1 MRCGRCTIVLK
12 QFQKLTH
19 TLTSPIFFYVNYV
32 LFHRLALDNMGAKLE
47 VAKYTEKLVPS
58 TRFVAVDGVAPTL
71 SETATFV
78 APSASVI
85 GNVTIGS
92 RSRYVM
98 LRYIASRCGAVLLSI
113 IHASLVTS
121 DNDSTCLRVAP
132 NNTTVSGT
140 AQLSAAMSTR

>member
-1 MRCGRCTIVLK
+1 
-12 QFQKLTH
+12 
-19 TLTSPIFFYVNYV
+19 
-32 LFHRLALDNMGAKLE
+32 MGAKLE
-47 VAKYTEKLVPS
+47 VSKYTEKLVPS

-98 LRYIASRCGAVLLSI
+98 LRYIALRCVALRPCKSRHI
-113 IHASLVTS
+113 
-121 DNDSTCLRVAP
+121 
-132 NNTTVSGT
+132 
-140 AQLSAAMSTR
+140 